1 MKKTALALFINI
13 IALSLSGCSDD
24 NELFVM
30 DNSSKNNES
39 CDQNSLTRS
48 SLTLESDWEKMEYV
62 TRPNGKN
69 EMLPWYIRANSPV
82 DHTVLSDMKKEDG
95 WVLLSHSLY
104 EPDFS
109 KAPIDYI
116 ALYNQATGDLKVYIN
131 SDKSLSEHN
140 TALWNIYFTKPQAW
154 INSLNEI
161 TLPSSYQFKST
172 FRWRTSVAPIDNKS
186 YLEQGWNVVIIPNLS
201 YDPNS
206 PNDIGIKI
214 GSESYT
220 QSIVDLIGETDGE
233 INGKIIATGSN
244 NSLSGLENSIV
255 TYTGKSAEKWAK
267 KILNVSE
274 DNNTRSIV
282 GLLATGVGALV
293 KAGAGKILNSFF
305 GKFSKPTYSEQNV
318 RLNLQASTTI
328 KGNVVKPM
336 STGLATTGFDIGK
349 DVTGVELGA
358 WNLRENPIIYMHPVG
373 VINNSFNGIQT
384 DEAQYRFTASGKS
397 KVDLV
402 INPQLMPHIIAYE
415 VECVPVSYSTNN
427 NASKLPQIPVSDY
440 QYTDFGSLG
449 AEESISS
456 FRPSAPA
463 NSTIYTGEDF
473 SISDSK
479 AQGLSTFWNFWRKY
493 GKYSPQMPMYKYVYA
508 PDNTDLCR
516 GGAIKVGCKYNF
528 AKVMVTMVTEFEGK
542 RDTIVTSRTYKPRF
556 EWDPDQVNRYK
567 GVKMST
573 LQGYASSDP
582 VLSSIDNGYYSK
594 LQRESSPYNVV
605 RNDSVALK
613 KK

>member
-1 MKKTALALFINI
+1 M
-13 IALSLSGCSDD
+13 
-24 NELFVM
+24 
-30 DNSSKNNES
+30 
-39 CDQNSLTRS
+39 
-48 SLTLESDWEKMEYV
+48 
-62 TRPNGKN
+62 
-69 EMLPWYIRANSPV
+69 
-82 DHTVLSDMKKEDG
+82 
-95 WVLLSHSLY
+95 Y

-109 KAPIDYI
+109 KNPIDYI

-140 TALWNIYFTKPQAW
+140 TALWSIYFTKPQAW

-161 TLPSSYQFKST
+161 TLPSSYQFKSN

-206 PNDIGIKI
+206 PNGIGIKI

-233 INGKIIATGSN
+233 LNGKIIATGSSN
-244 NSLSGLENSIV
+244 GSSGLENSII
-255 TYTGKSAEKWAK
+255 TYSGKSAEKWANKVLGVHEENDTKGLFSSLSK
-267 KILNVSE
+267 KFGE
-274 DNNTRSIV
+274 
-282 GLLATGVGALV
+282 LV
-293 KAGAGKILNSFF
+293 KSGVGKILNSFF
-305 GKFSKPTYSEQNV
+305 GRSSKPTYSEQNV
-318 RLNLQASTTI
+318 RLNLQATTTI

-349 DVTGVELGA
+349 DATGIELGA

-402 INPQLMPHIIAYE
+402 INPQLLPHVIAYE

-440 QYTDFGSLG
+440 KYTDFGPLG
-449 AEESISS
+449 AAESESS

-493 GKYSPQMPMYKYVYA
+493 GKYSSQMPMYKYVYA
-508 PDNTDLCR
+508 PNNTNLCR

-556 EWDPDQVNRYK
+556 EWDPDQVNKYK
-567 GVKMST
+567 GTSMSS

-594 LQRESSPYNVV
+594 LLRENSSYKVV
-605 RNDSVALK
+605 RKDSVAVKEKITTVK
-613 KK
+613 K